1 MRCLQAIPGLW
12 LTSNAVSPGIPGNR
26 QPPAGD
32 HIYKPQAYTGQK
44 ESCCFK
50 QRQDAAFIHRRRRLA
65 IAERFYY
72 KIR

>member
-44 ESCCFK
+44 ESCFLNSGK
-50 QRQDAAFIHRRRRLA
+50 MPPLSIAGGDWRLQNVS
-65 IAERFYY
+65 IT
-72 KIR
+72 K